1 MLKDLR
7 YGIRLLLREKG
18 WSTIVILSLAL
29 GIGANTALFSAV
41 NGLLLRKIPVRD
53 PDSLVRLRYAGKND
67 MATDSSDYGPSNPTA
82 DGTMVR
88 VTFSYPMFQQFRA
101 DNHTMSDVLACAPIG
116 RVNLSVDGVSEI
128 ATASQVTGNY
138 FQMLG
143 VPAIAGR
150 TLAPDDDKADAAPV
164 AVIAARFWRSRFGGD
179 PATIG
184 RRIAINGVPLTIVG
198 VIASDFTGIQ
208 QVGGEDRDITVSVT
222 LDAQV
227 SQLPDPSMN
236 RLSKPTSWWL
246 QVVGRLKPDVTAA
259 QVQADLDGEFRN
271 SARAGFDAYLASS
284 EALSRSPS
292 TLRDRTAVPRLIV
305 DSASRGVY
313 DVSSTDVRSVSWLGA
328 VVALVLLI
336 VCANVANLLLSRAAN
351 RAKEISV
358 RLSLGASRPR
368 LVRQLLTE
376 SLLLAA
382 IGAGLGIA
390 VAHWGQPLLPGAAAR
405 PMPIDWR
412 VLSFVMALATL
423 TAVVFGILPALRATR
438 LDLNET
444 LKQSGR
450 GIAGSKGM
458 LGKALLVFQ
467 VAVSL
472 VLLVGAGL
480 FLRTL
485 QNLRAVD
492 VGFNP
497 NNLVLARIN
506 PRLNRY
512 DDARV
517 AALYV
522 QLLERLKAVPG
533 VSSVALSQPS
543 LLSGSENTTSI
554 FVEGQTYDR
563 GARNQMYRVIMSPGM
578 FETLQMP
585 LLTGRDVTER
595 DGRTAPKVA
604 VINETAAKKY
614 FGGENPVGRRFGS
627 SIEQNHDM
635 EVVGVVRDARYNSL
649 RDAAPPTMYVPFTQS
664 LPVNP
669 AFEVRTAMDPAGVVP
684 SVREMMRRVDPNV
697 PIIEMS
703 TQVEQIERR
712 VAQEKAF
719 AGAYAMFSGLALL
732 LAAIGLF
739 GLMSYSVARR
749 TNEIGIRMALGAQPR
764 SVLGLVLGESLRL
777 VALGVAIGVG
787 VALAAGRLVTT
798 LLFGVA
804 PADPNTLVLAIVVMT
819 AVSVLAGFLPA
830 RRASRVDPLVALR
843 YE

>member
-7 YGIRLLLREKG
+7 YGVRLLLREKG

-29 GIGANTALFSAV
+29 GIGANAALFSAV
-41 NGLLLRKIPVRD
+41 NGLLLRKVPVRD

-67 MATDSSDYGPSNPTA
+67 MVTDSSDYGPSNATA
-82 DGTMVR
+82 DGSPVR

-101 DNHTMSDVLACAPIG
+101 DNRTMTDVIACAPIG
-116 RVNLSVDGVSEI
+116 RLNLSVDGVSEI
-128 ATASQVTGNY
+128 AFAHQATGNY

-143 VPAIAGR
+143 VPAILGR
-150 TLAPDDDKADAAPV
+150 TLVSDDDKADAPPA
-164 AVIAARFWRSRFGGD
+164 AVISAKFWRSRFGGD
-179 PATIG
+179 PAVLG
-184 RRIAINGVPLTIVG
+184 RSVAINGVPVTIVG
-198 VIASDFTGIQ
+198 VIAPEFTGIQ
-208 QVGGEDRDITVSVT
+208 QVGAEDRDITVPLS
-222 LDAQV
+222 LD
-227 SQLPDPSMN
+227 SQINPPSGRVERMA
-236 RLSKPTSWWL
+236 RPTAWWL
-246 QVVGRLKPDVTAA
+246 QVVGRLKPGVTAA
-259 QVQADLDGEFRN
+259 QVQADLDAGFRH
-271 SARAGFDAYLASS
+271 SARAGLDSYLASAS
-284 EALSRSPS
+284 EAERSS
-292 TLRDRTAVPRLIV
+292 SMNRNRSEIPRLIV

-313 DVSSTDVRSVSWLGA
+313 DVTSTDVRSVTWLGA

-382 IGAGLGIA
+382 IGGALGIA

-412 VLSFVMALATL
+412 VLSFVMAITTA

-444 LKQSGR
+444 LKQSSR
-450 GIAGSKGM
+450 GIARSKSV
-458 LGKALLVFQ
+458 LSKALLVFQ

-480 FLRTL
+480 FIRTL

-497 NNLVLARIN
+497 KNLVLARIN

-517 AALYV
+517 AALYT
-522 QLLERLKAVPG
+522 QLLDRLKTIPG

-563 GARNQMYRVIMSPGM
+563 GTRNQIYRVIMSPGM

-585 LLTGRDVTER
+585 LLTGRNVSER
-595 DGRTAPKVA
+595 DDRDAPKVA

-614 FGGENPVGRRFGS
+614 FDGENPIGRRFGS
-627 SIEQNHDM
+627 SVEQNHDL

-649 RDAAPPTMYVPFTQS
+649 RDAAPPTMYVPYMQS
-664 LPVNP
+664 LPANP
-669 AFEVRTAMDPAGVVP
+669 ALEVRTAMDPAGVVP
-684 SVREMMRRVDPNV
+684 SVRDMMRSVDPNV

-732 LAAIGLF
+732 LASIGLF

-749 TNEIGIRMALGAQPR
+749 TNEIGIRMALGARPR
-764 SVLGLVLGESLRL
+764 SVLGLVMGESMRL
-777 VALGVAIGVG
+777 VALGVAIGLA
-787 VALAAGRLVTT
+787 VALAAGQLMSA

-804 PADPNTLVLAIVVMT
+804 AADPNTIAVAT
-819 AVSVLAGFLPA
+819 AVMLAVSALAGFLPA